1 MMEDAA
7 ELCERRNSPVFTDF
21 LTEAEQAA
29 AAAVMRRVGANYL
42 LYGGYED
49 AERRMLGVFPPYD
62 EPDGSLFPIDSIT
75 AVCRASEKLAALTH
89 LPSMEKYPYSPSF
102 STTIIPSL

>member
-49 AERRMLGVFPPYD
+49 AERRMQ
-62 EPDGSLFPIDSIT
+62 SSIT
-75 AVCRASEKLAALTH
+75 AACSVR
-89 LPSMEKYPYSPSF
+89 
-102 STTIIPSL
+102 